1 MYTNKLGYA
10 VWLVASILFFAFLI
24 LPLVILIAVSFNPVA
39 MVFPPE
45 GFTFK
50 WYAEIF
56 DRPEFL
62 RAAWSSAVLGVL
74 TAIVSTGLGVLA
86 SFGLQR
92 VKSRVFKSALT
103 TFLTAPLFMPIVIV
117 ALAIFQVIFML
128 GVVNNIIVLLAAH
141 IVVTL
146 PYPVRNVMAQLE
158 GFDARLEEAALT
170 VGATPAQALRLV
182 TLPLM
187 KASVIPSLVIT
198 FVLSWN
204 NYTISVFLASR
215 DWITL
220 PLQLRAYL
228 QYENEPFVAAMST
241 ILIILSVILLVIL
254 DRTVGLTGEK
264 VSRDASH

>member
-1 MYTNKLGYA
+1 MYTSKIGY
-10 VWLVASILFFAFLI
+10 VLWFATTVVFIGFLI
-24 LPLVILIAVSFNPVA
+24 IPLLILIAVSFNPVA

-45 GFTFK
+45 GFTLK

-56 DRPEFL
+56 NKPEFVRSAWASTL
-62 RAAWSSAVLGVL
+62 LAAMTAVL
-74 TAIVSTGLGVLA
+74 STGLGVLA

-92 VKSRVFKSALT
+92 GRSRAFKSALMT
-103 TFLTAPLFMPIVIV
+103 LLTAPLFMPIVIV
-117 ALAIFQVIFML
+117 ALAIFQVIYML
-128 GVVNNIIVLLAAH
+128 GILNNIVVLVAAH
-141 IVVTL
+141 VVVTI

-158 GFDARLEEAALT
+158 GFDERLEEAALT
-170 VGATPAQALRLV
+170 VGATPGQALRLV

-228 QYENEPFVAAMST
+228 QYENEPFVAAMSAV
-241 ILIILSVILLVIL
+241 LIIISAIMLVVV

-264 VSRDASH
+264 AGGGSSQ